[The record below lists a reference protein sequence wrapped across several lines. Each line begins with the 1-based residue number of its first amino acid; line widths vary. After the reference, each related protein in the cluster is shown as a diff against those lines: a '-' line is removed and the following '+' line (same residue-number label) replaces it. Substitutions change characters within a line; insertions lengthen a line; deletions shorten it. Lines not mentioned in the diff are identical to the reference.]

1 MEFVQFTPSTRLY
14 TAKAEHSTRT
24 YGLWIIERSETE
36 VRFMIF
42 TDRDYRQYRVDVD
55 KVMSYNY
62 NIERF
67 RFKMNPRTTLVAYAD
82 RVVR

>member
-1 MEFVQFTPSTRLY
+1 MEFIQFASSTKMY
-14 TAKAEHSTRT
+14 TAKSERSGRI

-42 TDRDYRQYRVDVD
+42 TDRDYKQYRVDVE

-67 RFKMNPRTTLVAYAD
+67 KFKMNPRTTLVAYAD
-82 RVVR
+82 RIVR

>member
-1 MEFVQFTPSTRLY
+1 MEFIQFTSSTKMY
-14 TAKAEHSTRT
+14 TAKSETSGRT

-36 VRFMIF
+36 IRFMIF
-42 TDRDYRQYRVDVD
+42 TDRDYKQYRVDVE

-82 RVVR
+82 RIVR

>member
-1 MEFVQFTPSTRLY
+1 MEFIQFASSTKMY
-14 TAKAEHSTRT
+14 TAKSEKSGRI

-42 TDRDYRQYRVDVD
+42 TDRGYRQYKVDVD
-55 KVMSYNY
+55 KVMSYNH

-67 RFKMNPRTTLVAYAD
+67 KFKMNPRTTLVAYAD
-82 RVVR
+82 RIVR